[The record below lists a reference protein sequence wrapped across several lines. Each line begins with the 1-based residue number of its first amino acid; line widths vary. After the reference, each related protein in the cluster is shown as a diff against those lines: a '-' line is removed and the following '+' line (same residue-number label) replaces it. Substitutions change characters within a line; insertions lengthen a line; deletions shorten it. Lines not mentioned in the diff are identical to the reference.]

1 MRRFSRLQTT
11 GTCGRK
17 EGRWTMDGDWKEG
30 GKKKKKSVPAE
41 MVRKR
46 YVNDESAGVAQRI
59 GQVRRLRQKQ

>member
-1 MRRFSRLQTT
+1 
-11 GTCGRK
+11 
-17 EGRWTMDGDWKEG
+17 MDGDWKEG

>member
-1 MRRFSRLQTT
+1 MDDGRRL
-11 GTCGRK
+11 
-17 EGRWTMDGDWKEG
+17 EGRREEEEEIGASRNG
-30 GKKKKKSVPAE
+30 QKSVPAE

>member
-1 MRRFSRLQTT
+1 
-11 GTCGRK
+11 
-17 EGRWTMDGDWKEG
+17 MDGDWKEG

-59 GQVRRLRQKQ
+59 GQVRRLRQKQKKRAANWLSVRCFR